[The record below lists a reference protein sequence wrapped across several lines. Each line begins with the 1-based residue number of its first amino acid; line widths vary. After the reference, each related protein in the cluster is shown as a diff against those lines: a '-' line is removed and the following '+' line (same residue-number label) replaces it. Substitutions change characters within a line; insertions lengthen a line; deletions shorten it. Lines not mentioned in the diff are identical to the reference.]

1 MESAPQAMTPTP
13 DAVIQ
18 ENGTATNTP
27 VTVLTD
33 TVVEIVSDAGEGA
46 QKAGVSFAT
55 VSAKMG
61 NGIWTVEIIPADIQ
75 PPSRDPAGASGIRIR
90 LGTKEITNMGDK
102 IDLIVAF
109 NEQSLLGRIQYA
121 DFDPDARIILE
132 SMWREHPDE
141 SIRNSY
147 IEVVDQLKADGYNV
161 YEVPMETLCSE
172 HVSNPKLGKNMYVLG
187 MLSWLYSRDIA
198 LARQQIAEIF
208 SHKSQKIID
217 NNITLLDAGYEWASE
232 NLDFR
237 FDVPAIKSD
246 VDRVVTNGNQAIA
259 LGVMSSGMEMCA
271 MYPIT
276 PATSASHYL
285 AEVFENVGGMVHQ
298 AEDEIAACAVAIG
311 ASYAGKCAVTITS
324 GPGMSLKTELIGLAT
339 MAEIPLVIVNV
350 QRGGPSTGQPTKV
363 EQSDLMAAIYG
374 THGDAPKVVMATATI
389 EDCFYSILTARKI
402 AETFRIPVVVLS
414 DANLA
419 TGQQPYPRPQ
429 FSADWLAPPIDQR
442 PVPEGTMPYDWD
454 ERTGLSRRI
463 IPGQPGGTF
472 TVTGLAHTKN
482 GKVAYDPKVNQ
493 QGMEMRSRKL
503 AALQQTLKAPEV
515 SGDEE
520 GDLLVIGWG
529 STKGAIDEAVERLR
543 KDGESVSSV
552 HLRFLQ
558 PMASGIG
565 DILKR
570 FKRVMTVELNYA
582 DVPDGDLLTPDN
594 QRFSNLA
601 MLLRS
606 RYLIDVRSY
615 GTAYGQPLRPIDV
628 ENRIRKAL
636 ETLAQEA

>member
-1 MESAPQAMTPTP
+1 MTPTP
-13 DAVIQ
+13 DAVLP
-18 ENGTATNTP
+18 ENGTASNTP

-90 LGTKEITNMGDK
+90 LGTKEITNMGDHVN
-102 IDLIVAF
+102 LIVAF
-109 NEQSLLGRIQYA
+109 NEQSLLGRIRYA
-121 DFDPDARIILE
+121 HFAPDARILLE
-132 SMWREHPDE
+132 SMWREHPDDA
-141 SIRNSY
+141 IRNSY
-147 IEVVDQLKADGYNV
+147 IEIVDQLKADGYNV
-161 YEVPMETLCSE
+161 YEVPLETLCSE
-172 HVSNPKLGKNMYVLG
+172 HVSNPRLGKNMYVLG
-187 MLSWLYSRDIA
+187 MLCWLYSRDMDM
-198 LARQQIAEIF
+198 ARQQIAEIF
-208 SHKSQKIID
+208 RHKSQKIID
-217 NNITLLDAGYEWASE
+217 NNIVLLDAGYEWASQ

-237 FDVPAIKSD
+237 FDVPAIKTD
-246 VDRVVTNGNQAIA
+246 VDQVVMNGNQAIA

-285 AEVFENVGGMVHQ
+285 AEIFEHVGGMVHQ

-324 GPGMSLKTELIGLAT
+324 GPGMSLKTELMGLAT
-339 MAEIPLVIVNV
+339 MAEIPLVMVNV
-350 QRGGPSTGQPTKV
+350 QRGGPSTGLPTKI
-363 EQSDLMAAIYG
+363 EQGDLLAAIFSN
-374 THGDAPKVVMATATI
+374 HGDAPKVVMATATI

-402 AETFRIPVVVLS
+402 AETFRIPVIVLS

-419 TGQQPYPRPQ
+419 TGQQPFPRPE

-472 TVTGLAHTKN
+472 TVTGLAHTRN

-493 QGMEMRSRKL
+493 RGMEMRSRKL
-503 AALQQTLKAPEV
+503 AALQQTLKTPEV
-515 SGDEE
+515 NGDEE
-520 GDLLVIGWG
+520 GDLLIIGWG
-529 STKGAIDEAVERLR
+529 STKGAIDEAVDRMR
-543 KDGESVSSV
+543 ADGLSVSSL

-570 FKRVMTVELNYA
+570 FKRVLTVEINYA
-582 DVPDGDLLTPDN
+582 DEVDDDLITPDN
-594 QRFSNLA
+594 ERYSNLA
-601 MLLRS
+601 LLLRA
-606 RYLIDVRSY
+606 RHLVDVRSY
-615 GTAYGQPLRPIDV
+615 GTVFGQPLRPAQI
-628 ENRIRKAL
+628 ENRVRKEL
-636 ETLAQEA
+636 ESLSVEA